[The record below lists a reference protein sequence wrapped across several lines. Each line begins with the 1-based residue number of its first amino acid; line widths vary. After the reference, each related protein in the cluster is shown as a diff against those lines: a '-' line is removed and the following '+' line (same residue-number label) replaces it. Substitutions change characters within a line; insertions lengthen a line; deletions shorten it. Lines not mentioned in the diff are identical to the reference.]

1 MGGGALGRRGIGPHR
16 SDGQADSRLCGAEQ
30 KGVWRGEPE
39 PHKGG
44 SQPENERISSMYE
57 LMTVIWSYTGYHR
70 GR

>member
-44 SQPENERISSMYE
+44 S
-57 LMTVIWSYTGYHR
+57 
-70 GR
+70 